1 MRILHL
7 NTNDRLGGAARSAY
21 RLFKGE
27 ENLGIYTRLLTL
39 NKTIDDSHVIT
50 YVGKYNKF
58 RKFVNQRC
66 NSAILKLFGNK
77 AETPWN
83 TNIMPY
89 SLPIM
94 SDDWDI
100 LHLHWIN
107 GGFITYSTL
116 AGLKKPIVWTLHDS
130 WAFTGGCHIPY
141 ECKKYEIGCKK
152 CPQLLGKHRIDLA
165 KIIFKAKQKYYPAN
179 IAVVCPSSW
188 LADCARK
195 SKIFRNNKI
204 HVIPNGL
211 DMDVY
216 KPLNKKMAREL
227 LGIPEAK
234 KVILFG
240 AVSAT
245 SDRNKGY
252 AYLLQ
257 AINILKQQY
266 CQGDI
271 ELLVFGGNKPD
282 GDVKIPYPISYLGH
296 LFDDI
301 SLVVL
306 YSAADVMIVPSKSEN
321 FPNSVLESMSCGTP
335 CVAFNIGG
343 IPDLIMHKE
352 NGYLAKPYE
361 AEDIARGIK
370 FILEDKERRA
380 KLSEAARKYVAAK
393 CDIRVVAKQHK
404 HLYEEILSNTK

>member
-27 ENLGIYTRLLTL
+27 ESLGIYTRLLTL
-39 NKTIDDSHVIT
+39 NKTIDDSHVMT

-66 NSAILKLFGNK
+66 NSAILKLLGNK

-83 TNIMPY
+83 TNIMPF
-89 SLPIM
+89 SFPIY

-100 LHLHWIN
+100 FHLHWIN
-107 GGFITYSTL
+107 GGLIKYSML
-116 AGLKKPIVWTLHDS
+116 NELKKPIVWTLHDS
-130 WAFTGGCHIPY
+130 WPFTGGCHIPY
-141 ECKKYEIGCKK
+141 ECKKYETGCRE

-165 KIIFKAKQKYYPAN
+165 KVIFNNKQKSYPSN
-179 IAVVCPSSW
+179 IAVVCPSHW
-188 LADCARK
+188 LADCAGK
-195 SKIFRNNKI
+195 SKLFGNNKI

-211 DMDVY
+211 DMNVY
-216 KPLNKKMAREL
+216 RPLNKKTAKYL
-227 LGIPEAK
+227 LGIPETRR
-234 KVILFG
+234 VILFG

-252 AYLLQ
+252 AYLIQ
-257 AINILKQQY
+257 AINMLKQQY
-266 CQGDI
+266 CQDDI
-271 ELLVFGGNKPD
+271 EMIVFVGNRQNE
-282 GDVKIPYPISYLGH
+282 GIPYPITYWGH

-301 SLVVL
+301 SLVIL

-335 CVAFNIGG
+335 CVAFDIGG
-343 IPDLIMHKE
+343 IPDLIMHKA

-361 AEDIARGIK
+361 PEDIARGIK
-370 FILEDKERRA
+370 FVIEDKERNA

-393 CDIRVVAKQHK
+393 CDIRVVANQHK
-404 HLYEEILSNTK
+404 SLYEEILSKTV